1 MSEMIFDWKEH
12 DDAGTGWLAR
22 GYPNFGP
29 TDWNQFGHDCME
41 HFPRGRTHGQ
51 IADELLALGAR
62 LYIRVAGGWWF
73 TQRGFPTPAESWAG
87 ELEGLLRD
95 MEDDSRLHLPDFTQ
109 RPAPPAPEYRDVD
122 MEKIIQ
128 AALVQAVARA
138 NEYLFNG
145 DPDNDDEPFTLE
157 SQLIVRMGDWLRR
170 GVHACIKRYK
180 GRDADD
186 IMWLQIQLD
195 EEVRDFQK
203 PGSEEHRLVVRIH
216 EKDMEYTVE
225 RYRPPYD
232 E

>member
-1 MSEMIFDWKEH
+1 MSEMIFDWKE
-12 DDAGTGWLAR
+12 DDDFGIGWIAR

-29 TDWNQFGHDCME
+29 TDWGQFGHDCIE
-41 HFPRGRTHGQ
+41 HFPRGQKHGP

-73 TQRGFPTPAESWAG
+73 QQRGFPTPAASWAG
-87 ELEGLLRD
+87 ELEQLLRAL
-95 MEDDSRLHLPDFTQ
+95 EDDKRAYLPEFS
-109 RPAPPAPEYRDVD
+109 PAPPAPEYRDVD

-128 AALVQAVARA
+128 DALAQVVIRA

-145 DPDNDDEPFTLE
+145 DPDNDDAPYTLE
-157 SQLIVRMGDWLRR
+157 SRIIVSMGNWLRR

-180 GRDADD
+180 GRNPDD

-203 PGSEEHRLVVRIH
+203 PGSEGHRLTVRIH

-225 RYRPPYD
+225 RYRPRYD